1 MATRVASWRD
11 VVESEL
17 FARRRLRLRARQE
30 GREID
35 VVRTPAVYSG
45 FATTLAT
52 EIPAAGT
59 HDGLL
64 PGAASGRHNGEILKV
79 KSAHEH

>member
-1 MATRVASWRD
+1 MAARVASWRD

-52 EIPAAGT
+52 EIPAAGA

-64 PGAASGRHNGEILKV
+64 AGLR
-79 KSAHEH
+79 